1 MICFISHDRGGSEY
15 LYEYIKKYKIKKKI
29 FCLKGPAYKF
39 FKTKIKNLKNF
50 SIINIKKYK
59 IKKIITSTSFINF
72 HHIEGI
78 KFAKKEKIQSY
89 SILDDWNDYKKRFTY
104 NKKLFLPNYIIV
116 YNKYAH
122 KLAKSDFPNQKIILL
137 EDLFLKNIIKKLNIK
152 KKKKR
157 LPKNSKYSRILYL
170 SDPIELNTSSKSK
183 MKLYNEKNVISYMC
197 KNIYKIAKN
206 YKITVRMHP
215 KCIKDKLII
224 KKYFKMNNLKINF
237 SNKKNLISDIL
248 DHDIILGCET
258 QALIPAHY
266 SKKRVFCVIPNY
278 VKKENKLKH
287 LKIKELRN
295 IK

>member
-15 LYEYIKKYKIKKKI
+15 LYEYIKRYRIKKKI

-50 SIINIKKYK
+50 SFNSLKKHK

-72 HHIEGI
+72 YHIEGI
-78 KFAKKEKIQSY
+78 KLAKKEKIQSY
-89 SILDDWNDYKKRFTY
+89 SILDDWNDYKKRFTFK
-104 NKKLFLPNYIIV
+104 KKLFLPDYIIV
-116 YNKYAH
+116 YNKYAYN
-122 KLAKSDFPNQKIILL
+122 LAKSDFPNHKIILL
-137 EDLFLKNIIKKLNIK
+137 EDLFLKNILKKINIGKRKKKLS
-152 KKKKR
+152 
-157 LPKNSKYSRILYL
+157 KNKNTKILYL
-170 SDPIELNTSSKSK
+170 SDPIELNTPSKSK

-206 YKITVRMHP
+206 YTIRVRMHP
-215 KCIKDKLII
+215 KCIKDKLKI
-224 KKYFKMNNLKINF
+224 KKYFRMNNFKISF
-237 SNKKNLISDIL
+237 SNNKNLISDIL
-248 DHDIILGCET
+248 EHDIILGCET
-258 QALIPAHY
+258 QALIPAYY
-266 SKKRVFCVIPNY
+266 SKKRVFSVIPNY